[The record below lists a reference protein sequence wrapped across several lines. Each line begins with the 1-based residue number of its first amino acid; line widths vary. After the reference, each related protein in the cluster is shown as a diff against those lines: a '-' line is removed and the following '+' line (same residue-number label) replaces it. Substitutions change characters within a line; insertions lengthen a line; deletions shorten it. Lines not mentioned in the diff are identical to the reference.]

1 MTLDACALEKDL
13 LMFDAG
19 DLTGENDI
27 LWTLLPLTI
36 SLTEI
41 GEKGVTLSGGQR
53 ARVALARAVYSEASV
68 CTTHRLKRVEIHT
81 SCIYQV
87 ILLDDP

>member
-41 GEKGVTLSGGQR
+41 GEKGTNLSG
-53 ARVALARAVYSEASV
+53 
-68 CTTHRLKRVEIHT
+68 T
-81 SCIYQV
+81 
-87 ILLDDP
+87 

>member
-68 CTTHRLKRVEIHT
+68 CTTHRLNYSDVTE
-81 SCIYQV
+81 
-87 ILLDDP
+87 